1 MRRLGRA
8 AANRMNIHRL
18 SITAAGHA
26 SGRVPAEAEARP
38 VVGNSAYRKSTPDGQ
53 PRARRRR
60 RRRRIK
66 PGRRRRDGPIIAR
79 PPSPR
84 RQELGRGRG
93 SRSRG
98 HVRPSVGRSVTVAAT
113 SSSSSSSLL
122 YAPLPVAASYPRPPA
137 RSPEVEPRRFPPSP
151 TPHRNNLAR
160 GASKIGSISKT
171 DGNLSLSVGG
181 GGVARAISGGNRTA
195 RRLSLS
201 LARARRAG

>member
-38 VVGNSAYRKSTPDGQ
+38 VVGNSAYRKSTPDGR
-53 PRARRRR
+53 PRARRR

-160 GASKIGSISKT
+160 GPSKIGSISKT
-171 DGNLSLSVGG
+171 DGNLSLSVG

-201 LARARRAG
+201 LSRARGAR

>member
-38 VVGNSAYRKSTPDGQ
+38 VVGNSAYRKSTPDGR
-53 PRARRRR
+53 PRARRR

-171 DGNLSLSVGG
+171 DGNLSLSPSAAV
-181 GGVARAISGGNRTA
+181 VWHAQLAAEIA
-195 RRLSLS
+195 RRGGCLSLS
-201 LARARRAG
+201 RARRAG